1 MKVRLVSDSARFGV
15 VSPASVSMPWQPR
28 NSVSKW
34 SDRTVRSATGPT
46 SASEGVR
53 IPPVRM
59 TDVCDPLPGRALLNR
74 FITRSELV
82 TIVRPGTSSRHWAS
96 ANVVVPADRAIAVP
110 GLTRLAAALPIAAF
124 SGCSSTSLASKPG
137 S

>member
-1 MKVRLVSDSARFGV
+1 M
-15 VSPASVSMPWQPR
+15 
-28 NSVSKW
+28 
-34 SDRTVRSATGPT
+34 
-46 SASEGVR
+46 
-53 IPPVRM
+53 PPVRM
-59 TDVCDPLPGRALLNR
+59 TEVCDPFVGRALLNR

-82 TIVRPGTSSRHWAS
+82 TIVSPGTSRRHWAS